1 MAISS
6 LLLRPC
12 PPILPT
18 KPTAE
23 NSHRCYTSNRL
34 GLRCLTCKNSL
45 RKETAETS
53 PPIGATLFSD
63 SEYKHSWLEELKRAY
78 PSEISSQQWEND
90 DERFRELVDKR
101 GVDNVRMLIVDSVNH
116 AKAGH
121 PGMAL
126 GMAEVGYFLYRHA
139 MRYNPRNPKW
149 FNRDR
154 FVLSAGHGCLLQY
167 VCLHLAGFQSVQV
180 HIYP

>member
-6 LLLRPC
+6 LLLRHSSP
-12 PPILPT
+12 LLST
-18 KPTAE
+18 KPTTE
-23 NSHRCYTSNRL
+23 NSHSNYKINRL
-34 GLRCLTCKNSL
+34 ALRSVTCKNSL
-45 RKETAETS
+45 RTDTAT
-53 PPIGATLFSD
+53 PTGATLSTD
-63 SEYKHSWLEELKRAY
+63 SKYKHLWQEELKRAY
-78 PSEISSQQWEND
+78 PSEIASQQWEND
-90 DERFRELVDKR
+90 AEKYQALVDIR
-101 GVDNVRMLIVDSVNH
+101 CVDNVRMLIVDSVNH
-116 AKAGH
+116 VKAGH

-126 GMAEVGYFLYRHA
+126 GMAEVGYFLYRHV

-180 HIYP
+180 HIYA